1 MIRFLNH
8 DINIFEMEM
17 ILLHVNSVFILSI
30 HLTIE
35 KNLNSLKND

>member
-17 ILLHVNSVFILSI
+17 ILLHVNSVLILSI